1 MSGVIGPV
9 KRMTA
14 DRLVKARTAIPELAP
29 ALPSESERSRAS
41 SVALAN
47 PPGGDA
53 GQKRDITRRKHVDDP
68 LAWAPAAK
76 EAQ

>member
-9 KRMTA
+9 KRATA
-14 DRLVKARTAIPELAP
+14 DRLVKAGTAISELAP
-29 ALPSESERSRAS
+29 ALPGESERTRAS

-47 PPGGDA
+47 PSGRDA
-53 GQKRDITRRKHVDDP
+53 GQERDITRRKHVDDP